1 MTSPLYSASGFD
13 FFKLHELDKR
23 FVDEAA
29 DLLSDEWTAR
39 SKEGESPLTNLYRSS
54 CYIYFMREIMNNG
67 ETLARSN
74 TNSRTKQ

>member
-1 MTSPLYSASGFD
+1 MISALYSTSGFD

-39 SKEGESPLTNLYRSS
+39 SKEGESPFLMYEKTEGYYNR
-54 CYIYFMREIMNNG
+54 YFLCERKFVAVQE
-67 ETLARSN
+67 LH
-74 TNSRTKQ
+74 